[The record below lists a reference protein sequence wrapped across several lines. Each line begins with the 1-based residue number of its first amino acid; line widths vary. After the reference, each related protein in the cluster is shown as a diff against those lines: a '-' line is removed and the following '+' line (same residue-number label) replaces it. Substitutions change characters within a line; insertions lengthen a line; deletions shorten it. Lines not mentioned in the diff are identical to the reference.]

1 MRRVFTGADQARFA
15 AISGDHNPI
24 HVDPV
29 RARRT
34 IAGEPVVHGVHLLLW
49 ALDAFAAGDGGPP
62 PASSLRADFGRFVTL
77 GQPVETIVH
86 RRAADAIHLRIAAD
100 GATCCDIV
108 IGLGLRVTE
117 TEAITGAAERIAP
130 GTEALDLPL
139 DRIEGLC
146 GRVPFATPAGEIA
159 ALFPAAAGWIGAR
172 RIAALAASTRLV
184 GMIVPGLHSIYG
196 GLRVDLV
203 DDSDPGEALAFAIGP
218 PRHRLIG
225 ARVGGGGIAGTL
237 RALARA
243 APAIQP
249 GMAELAGIVAPDA
262 FAGSHALI
270 VGGSRGLGELT
281 AKIVA
286 TGGGRVAITYRVGA
300 AEAEAVAADI
310 HDAGSVCDVL
320 RYEVGLPAGPQLD
333 MLGMA
338 PTHGYYFATPVI
350 ARPNSTFF
358 EPARLRELEAV
369 FVDGF
374 WDFASALRARRPDA
388 ALFYPSTVFID
399 ERPKGMAEYAMAK
412 AAGEILCAEINATL
426 APLRITAARLPRLA
440 TDQTAA
446 AIAVSTAPAVDTL
459 LPLIRAVQ
467 ANISPRPD
475 AR

>member
-1 MRRVFTGADQARFA
+1 MRRAFTGADQARFA

-24 HVDPV
+24 HVDPL

-49 ALDAFAAGDGGPP
+49 ALDAFAARNGGPP
-62 PASSLRADFGRFVTL
+62 PPSRLRADFARFVTL

-86 RRAADAIHLRIAAD
+86 RRTADIVHLRIMAH
-100 GATCCDIV
+100 GAVCGDIV
-108 IGLGLRVTE
+108 IGLGPR
-117 TEAITGAAERIAP
+117 AAGIGDIAGATASIAP
-130 GTEALDLPL
+130 GTEPLDIPL
-139 DRIEGLC
+139 DRIEGMC

-159 ALFPAAAGWIGAR
+159 ALFPAAAGWLGAR

-184 GMIVPGLHSIYG
+184 GMIVPGLHSVYG

-203 DDSDPGEALAFAIGP
+203 DNADPEEALAFAIGP

-225 ARVGGGGIAGTL
+225 AHIAGGGIAGTL
-237 RALARA
+237 HALARA
-243 APAIQP
+243 APAVQP

-286 TGGGRVAITYRVGA
+286 AGGGRVTITYRVGA
-300 AEAEAVAADI
+300 AEAEGVAADI
-310 HDAGSVCDVL
+310 RGAGGVCDIV

-333 MLGMA
+333 PIGA
-338 PTHGYYFATPVI
+338 VPTHGYYFATPVI

-358 EPARLRELEAV
+358 DPARLAELNAF

-399 ERPKGMAEYAMAK
+399 ERPGGMAEYAMAK
-412 AAGEILCAEINATL
+412 AAGEILCAEINATMG
-426 APLRITAARLPRLA
+426 PLRIIVARLPRLA

-446 AIAVSTAPAVDTL
+446 AIAIGTAPAADTL

-467 ANISPRPD
+467 AAPPRSLP
-475 AR
+475 

>member
-15 AISGDHNPI
+15 AMSGDYNPI

-49 ALDAFAAGDGGPP
+49 ALDTFAAGESGLPP
-62 PASSLRADFGRFVTL
+62 PSSLRADFTRFVTL
-77 GQPVETIVH
+77 GQPVETILH

-100 GATCCDIV
+100 GATFCDIV
-108 IGLGLRVTE
+108 VGLGPRVTE
-117 TEAITGAAERIAP
+117 TQDIPGTVERIAP
-130 GTEALDLPL
+130 GTDALDIPL
-139 DRIEGLC
+139 DRIEGLR
-146 GRVPFATPAGEIA
+146 GRVPFATPPGEIA
-159 ALFPAAAGWIGAR
+159 ALFPAAAGWLGAR

-184 GMIVPGLHSIYG
+184 GMIAPGLHSVYG

-203 DDSDPGEALAFAIGP
+203 DDADPEEALAFEIGP
-218 PRHRLIG
+218 PRHRLIA
-225 ARVGGGGIAGTL
+225 ARIGGGGIAGTL

-243 APAIQP
+243 APAVQP

-310 HDAGSVCDVL
+310 RGAGGVCDIL
-320 RYEVGLPAGPQLD
+320 RYDVGLPAGPQLD
-333 MLGMA
+333 ALGMG

-350 ARPNSTFF
+350 ARPNSAFF
-358 EPARLRELEAV
+358 DPARLRALEAF

-374 WDFASALRARRPDA
+374 WDFALALRARRPDA

-399 ERPKGMAEYAMAK
+399 ERPRGMAEYAMAK
-412 AAGEILCAEINATL
+412 AAGEILCAEINATM
-426 APLRITAARLPRLA
+426 APLHATAARLPRLA

-446 AIAVSTAPAVDTL
+446 AVAVSTASAVETL

-467 ANISPRPD
+467 A